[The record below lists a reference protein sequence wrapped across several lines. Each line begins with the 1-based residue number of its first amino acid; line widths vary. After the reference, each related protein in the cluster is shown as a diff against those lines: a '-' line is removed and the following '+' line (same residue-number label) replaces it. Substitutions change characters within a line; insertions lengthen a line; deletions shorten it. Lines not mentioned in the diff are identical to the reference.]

1 MTSFK
6 EHKVKVLY
14 EDPRNKLKWDW
25 PLLPNA
31 VKCFRLLCVSP
42 SNTGKS
48 TVIAYM
54 FGSDDLPYKKYFKTN
69 VFIFSP
75 TAKLGS
81 MNLPHVKSEN
91 IHDSFDVEFL
101 KRLWEEQDALIA
113 KHGRAKSVPILLIF
127 DDVVSDLN
135 SVKKEYLKKLWMH
148 GRHSNFSCVLCSQQY
163 RSVPKPVRMN
173 SSHMIILLLSS
184 AAESKALS
192 EEQPYNEKKFLAI
205 VDESLNDEP
214 YSFLLIN
221 YAAPKERQLQLRF
234 SNIFFSLK
242 DKED

>member
-1 MTSFK
+1 MSISE
-6 EHKVKVLY
+6 EHRVKVLY
-14 EDPRNKLKWDW
+14 EDPRNKLPWHF

-31 VKCFRLLCVSP
+31 VKCFRMLVVSP

-48 TVIAYM
+48 TIIAYM
-54 FGSDDLPYKKYFKTN
+54 FGSDDMPYKKYFKSN

-81 MNLPHVKSEN
+81 MNLPHVKESN
-91 IHDSFDVEFL
+91 QHDSFDISFL
-101 KRLWEEQDALIA
+101 KTLWEEQDALCT
-113 KHGRAKSVPILLIF
+113 KYGRAKAVPILLIF
-127 DDVVSDLN
+127 DDVVSDL
-135 SVKKEYLKKLWMH
+135 SKEQKNYLKKLWMH
-148 GRHSNFSCVLCSQQY
+148 GRHSNMSCVLCSQQY

-192 EEQPYNEKKFLAI
+192 EEQPYNEKKFLSI
-205 VDESLNDEP
+205 VHESLDDEP

-242 DKED
+242 DNED